1 MATMTEHTLRGLSAL
16 GFHRVAYTQWLPVHV
31 PFSRTIVCCHGL
43 TRNGRDFDVLAAHLA
58 DALGARVVCPD
69 VVGRGKSGRLANPDL
84 YGYPQYLADMAALVA
99 RLDVET
105 VDWVGTSM
113 GGLIG
118 MIMAAQAD
126 TPISRLVLNDVGPLV
141 PKAALERI
149 ATYVGN
155 SPAFQSVEEVKRYLS
170 LVHAP
175 FGPLSDAQWQH
186 MADHGHWTQ
195 PDGTLTLAYDPGIAR
210 AFQTQPLT
218 DVDLWPVWDLIRVP
232 ALVIHGLQ
240 SDLLTAE
247 IAQAMTERGPK
258 AQLFQVADAGHA
270 PALMDTAQLVAVTK
284 FLR

>member
-1 MATMTEHTLRGLSAL
+1 MTEHTLRGLSAL